1 MRLAEE
7 RREPIESL
15 DCDMPTPKP
24 AAHRGI
30 DGGVNPENMQEA
42 GDLADHPMPMVGRA
56 AGPAFTKILRV
67 GQDGDPEARPL
78 KRFDRAG
85 RRHTSRGA
93 WRPGGW
99 G

>member
-1 MRLAEE
+1 
-7 RREPIESL
+7 
-15 DCDMPTPKP
+15 
-24 AAHRGI
+24 
-30 DGGVNPENMQEA
+30 MQEA
-42 GDLADHPMPMVGRA
+42 GDLADHPMPRVGRA
-56 AGPAFTKILRV
+56 AGSAFTKILRV